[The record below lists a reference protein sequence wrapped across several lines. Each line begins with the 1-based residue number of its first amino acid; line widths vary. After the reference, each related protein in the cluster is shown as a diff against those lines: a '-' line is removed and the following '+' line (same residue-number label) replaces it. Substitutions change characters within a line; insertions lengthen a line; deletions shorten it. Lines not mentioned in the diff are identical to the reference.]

1 MIGNIKNGF
10 SLKKNHLTTQIS
22 RRFASYRHFDGEMA
36 VELTGLVGENPALW
50 YFRSSEHN
58 FDSTQA
64 PVVHVYYYRH
74 FYIDSMICI
83 VERIRISYFLV
94 YLAWRCFML
103 QQSKN

>member
-1 MIGNIKNGF
+1 MGF
-10 SLKKNHLTTQIS
+10 PWKIIISLRKSVGDLRPIDILT
-22 RRFASYRHFDGEMA
+22 GETA
-36 VELTGLVGENPALW
+36 VEVTGLVGANPALW

-83 VERIRISYFLV
+83 VESIRISFFSFISRGDVLCYNR
-94 YLAWRCFML
+94 A
-103 QQSKN
+103 KIN